1 MNYQLVK
8 KNVVRGVKTMDED
21 EEIDMAWL
29 EGICGDYAEDIMEW
43 HKSKL
48 KEAKNGNEKR

>member
-1 MNYQLVK
+1 
-8 KNVVRGVKTMDED
+8 MDED